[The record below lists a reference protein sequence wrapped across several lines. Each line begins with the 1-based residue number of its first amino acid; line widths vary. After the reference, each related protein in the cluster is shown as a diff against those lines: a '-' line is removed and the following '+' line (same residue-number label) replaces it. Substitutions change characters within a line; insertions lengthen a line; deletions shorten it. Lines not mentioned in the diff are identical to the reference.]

1 MTQMYITAILN
12 VPPSDVAEFFTDVL
26 VNLMASFKNEG
37 CSYQW
42 LQAALTMVPLNVY
55 TDENK
60 KMMLENLSDQKEFRR
75 GTLMEDFDI
84 LAKRAKG
91 SATRQK

>member
-1 MTQMYITAILN
+1 
-12 VPPSDVAEFFTDVL
+12 
-26 VNLMASFKNEG
+26 
-37 CSYQW
+37 
-42 LQAALTMVPLNVY
+42 MVPLNVY

-75 GTLMEDFDI
+75 GTLMGDFDI